1 MSIDDFD
8 FAKLISPIDLD
19 TFFNEY
25 WEQKP
30 LIISRNQANYY
41 QDLLSV
47 EDLDSILQYS
57 KLKPPEIRVVKNQ
70 QDFLPDR
77 YIKADGSLNL
87 NQLYKAYHEDHT
99 LIINGLQSYWKP
111 LAIYTQK
118 LQNFFN
124 YGVIANLY
132 LSPKDSKGLSP
143 HYDTHDVFVLQ
154 VDGSKEWQVHQC
166 FEPVPLLGS
175 FQPVIPDNSLPKLL
189 HSVCLQAG
197 DLLYLP
203 RGFVHHAATKECF
216 SLHLTL
222 GIYPTQ
228 WLDLMVNALTTLAFK
243 HQNLR
248 QALPVGFLDHPEML
262 AEIKEQFNQL
272 LQIFVRE
279 GSVED
284 AIALIEDQFIH
295 KITPIPDGHFRQVNQ
310 VDEITLDTLV
320 KKRQG
325 MRCRLVKKGFS
336 VSIQF
341 PGNSINGGL
350 YYREAMEFVI
360 AQKEAFTAK
369 MLPDSLKEEQKIQFI
384 SRLIRGGLL
393 TIQDK

>member
-1 MSIDDFD
+1 MSINDFD
-8 FAKLISPIDLD
+8 FAKLIYPIDLD
-19 TFFNEY
+19 TFFSEY

-87 NQLYKAYHEDHT
+87 NQLYKAYYEDHT
-99 LIINGLQSYWKP
+99 LIINGLQNYWKP
-111 LAIYTQK
+111 LAIYAQK

-124 YGVIANLY
+124 HGVIANLY

-166 FEPVPLLGS
+166 FQPVPLLGS
-175 FQPVIPDNSLPKLL
+175 FQPVIPENSLPKLL
-189 HSVCLQAG
+189 HTVCLQPG

-203 RGFVHHAATKECF
+203 RGFVHHAATKERF

-228 WLDLMVNALTTLAFK
+228 WLDLMVNALTALAVK
-243 HQNLR
+243 NQDLR
-248 QALPVGFLDHPEML
+248 KALPVGFLDHPEML
-262 AEIKEQFNQL
+262 TEIKEQFNQL
-272 LQIFVRE
+272 LQTFTQE

-295 KITPIPDGHFRQVNQ
+295 KITPIPDGHFQQINQ
-310 VDEITLDTLV
+310 VDNITLDTLV
-320 KKRQG
+320 EKRQG

-384 SRLIRGGLL
+384 RRLIRGGLL
-393 TIQDK
+393 IIHY

>member
-8 FAKLISPIDLD
+8 FAKLIAPIDLN
-19 TFFNEY
+19 TFINEY
-25 WEQKP
+25 WEKKP
-30 LIISRNQANYY
+30 LIISRNQKKYY
-41 QDLLSV
+41 KDLLSV

-77 YIKADGSLNL
+77 YVKADGSLNL
-87 NQLYKAYHEDHT
+87 NQLYKAYYEDHT
-99 LIINGLQSYWKP
+99 LVVNGLQNFWKP
-111 LAIYTQK
+111 LAIYCQK

-124 YGVIANLY
+124 HGVIANLY

-166 FEPVPLLGS
+166 FQPVPLLGS
-175 FQPVIPDNSLPKLL
+175 FQPVIPENSLPKLL
-189 HSVCLQAG
+189 HTVCLQPG

-203 RGFVHHAATKECF
+203 RGFVHHAATQESF

-228 WLDLMVNALTTLAFK
+228 WLDLMVNALTMLALK
-243 HQNLR
+243 NQDLR
-248 QALPVGFLDHPEML
+248 KALPIGFLDKPEML
-262 AEIKEQFNQL
+262 GEIKEQFDQL
-272 LQIFVRE
+272 LQTFAEKSSIDE
-279 GSVED
+279 AME
-284 AIALIEDQFIH
+284 LINDQFIH
-295 KITPIPDGHFRQVNQ
+295 KITPIPDGHFQQVNL
-310 VDEITLDTLV
+310 VDAIAPDTLV
-320 KKRQG
+320 VKREG
-325 MRCRLVKKGFS
+325 MRCRIVKKGFS
-336 VSIQF
+336 ISIQF

-350 YYREAMEFVI
+350 HYREAMEFV
-360 AQKEAFTAK
+360 AKQKEPFTPQ
-369 MLPDSLKEEQKIQFI
+369 MLPDSLKEEQKTQLV

-393 TIQDK
+393 KTLQD